1 MTGLAIRGA
10 VGLAASGALED
21 QEDGS
26 IVALRRV
33 EWSGTTSRF
42 ADDHVAA
49 EAPLEIRIAGVPIAV
64 VMRTPGHDEDLV
76 RGFLLSERI
85 ALSGSA
91 ILSVRHC
98 AEVDHP
104 DAEDNVMQVV
114 LRHAVDLAALRRN
127 LFASSSC
134 GICGKASIEQA
145 MHHTGQV
152 ADTVRLTPSD
162 IYGLPGRLEA
172 EQAGFAATGGVH
184 AAALFDGSL
193 ETIAIRE
200 DIGRHNAVDK
210 VLGVAGSKQRQG
222 TVLMVSGRVS
232 FEIVQKALAC
242 GVELVAAVS
251 APSSLAI
258 DLARESGMTL
268 VAFLR
273 DARMCVYSAS
283 HRIQG

>member
-1 MTGLAIRGA
+1 M
-10 VGLAASGALED
+10 SGQD
-21 QEDGS
+21 DGS
-26 IVALRRV
+26 TLALRRV
-33 EWSGTTSRF
+33 EWNGQLAQA

-49 EAPLEIRIAGVPIAV
+49 EAPLEIRIGGVPIAV

-85 ALSGSA
+85 ARSPES
-91 ILSVRHC
+91 IVSVRHC
-98 AEVDHP
+98 AQVDDP

-114 LRHAVDLAALRRN
+114 LAHAVDLASLRRN

-145 MHHTGQV
+145 MHHTGKV
-152 ADTVRLTPSD
+152 EDTVRLAPSD
-162 IYGLPGRLEA
+162 LYGLPGRLEA
-172 EQAGFAATGGVH
+172 QQAGFAATGGVH
-184 AAALFDGSL
+184 AAALFDASL

-210 VLGVAGSKQRQG
+210 VLGVASAEQRLG
-222 TVLMVSGRVS
+222 AVLMVSGRVS

-251 APSSLAI
+251 APSSLAVG
-258 DLARESGMTL
+258 LASESGMTL

-273 DARMCVYSAS
+273 DARMCVYSAP
-283 HRIQG
+283 HRIQA

>member
-1 MTGLAIRGA
+1 MNDPD
-10 VGLAASGALED
+10 E
-21 QEDGS
+21 GS
-26 IVALRRV
+26 TLPLRRI
-33 EWSGTTSRF
+33 EWSGTSSSS
-42 ADDHVAA
+42 ADDRVAA
-49 EAPLEIRIAGVPIAV
+49 EAPLEIRIAGVPVAV

-85 ALSGSA
+85 AQSSA
-91 ILSVRHC
+91 AIASVRHC
-98 AEVDHP
+98 AQVDHP

-114 LRHAVDLAALRRN
+114 LNHAVDLAALRRN

-145 MHHTGQV
+145 MHHTGKV
-152 ADTVRLTPSD
+152 EDTVRLTPAD
-162 IYGLPGRLEA
+162 LYALPGRLEA

-184 AAALFDGSL
+184 AAALFDTSL
-193 ETIAIRE
+193 ETIAVRE

-210 VLGVAGSKQRQG
+210 VLGVAATKRRAGA
-222 TVLMVSGRVS
+222 VLMVSGRVS

-251 APSSLAI
+251 APSSLAV
-258 DLARESGMTL
+258 DLAGESGMTL

-273 DARMCVYSAS
+273 DTRMCVYSAG
-283 HRIQG
+283 HRIQA

>member
-1 MTGLAIRGA
+1 MTAPDDE
-10 VGLAASGALED
+10 STH
-21 QEDGS
+21 
-26 IVALRRV
+26 ALRRV
-33 EWSGTTSRF
+33 EWNGGSSRS

-49 EAPLEIRIAGVPIAV
+49 EAPLEIRIGGVPIAV

-85 ALSGSA
+85 AHSSA
-91 ILSVRHC
+91 SIVSVRHC

-114 LRHAVDLAALRRN
+114 LEHAVDLASLRRN

-145 MHHTGQV
+145 MHHTGKV
-152 ADTVRLTPSD
+152 ADTVRLAPTD
-162 IYGLPGRLEA
+162 LYGLPSRLEA
-172 EQAGFAATGGVH
+172 QQAGFAATGGVH
-184 AAALFDGSL
+184 AAALFEASL

-210 VLGVAGSKQRQG
+210 VLGVASAEQRVG

-251 APSSLAI
+251 APSSLAVG
-258 DLARESGMTL
+258 LAGESGMTL

-273 DARMCVYSAS
+273 DARMCVYSAP
-283 HRIQG
+283 HRIQE

>member
-1 MTGLAIRGA
+1 MT
-10 VGLAASGALED
+10 D
-21 QEDGS
+21 PEDGS
-26 IVALRRV
+26 TFALRRV
-33 EWSGTTSRF
+33 EWNGSASRT

-49 EAPLEIRIAGVPIAV
+49 EAPLEIRIGGVPIAV
-64 VMRTPGHDEDLV
+64 VMRTPGHDQDLV

-85 ALSGSA
+85 ARSPAA
-91 ILSVRHC
+91 IVSVRHC

-114 LRHAVDLAALRRN
+114 LDHAVDLAALRRN

-145 MHHTGQV
+145 MHHTGAVQ
-152 ADTVRLTPSD
+152 DTVRLTPD
-162 IYGLPGRLEA
+162 DLYTLPGRLEA
-172 EQAGFAATGGVH
+172 QQAGFAATGGVH
-184 AAALFDGSL
+184 AAALFDEAL
-193 ETIAIRE
+193 KTIAIRE

-210 VLGVAGSKQRQG
+210 VLGVAAAERRVGA
-222 TVLMVSGRVS
+222 VLMVSGRVS

-251 APSSLAI
+251 APSSLAVG
-258 DLARESGMTL
+258 LANESGMTL

-273 DARMCVYSAS
+273 EARMCVYSAP
-283 HRIQG
+283 HRIEG

>member
-1 MTGLAIRGA
+1 MN
-10 VGLAASGALED
+10 D
-21 QEDGS
+21 PDDGS
-26 IVALRRV
+26 TLALRRV
-33 EWSGTTSRF
+33 EWNGSSSRS
-42 ADDHVAA
+42 ADDHVAS

-64 VMRTPGHDEDLV
+64 VMRTPGHDGDLV

-85 ALSGSA
+85 ARSSDA
-91 ILSVRHC
+91 IVSMRHC

-114 LRHAVDLAALRRN
+114 LGHAVDLASLRRN

-145 MHHTGQV
+145 MHHTGKV
-152 ADTVRLTPSD
+152 EDTVRLSPSD
-162 IYGLPGRLEA
+162 LYGLPARLEA
-172 EQAGFAATGGVH
+172 QQAGFAATGGVH

-193 ETIAIRE
+193 ETIAVRE

-210 VLGVAGSKQRQG
+210 VLGVAAAEQRVGS
-222 TVLMVSGRVS
+222 VLMVSGRVS

-251 APSSLAI
+251 APSSLAVG
-258 DLARESGMTL
+258 LASESGMTL

-273 DARMCVYSAS
+273 DARMCVYSAP
-283 HRIQG
+283 HRIPE

>member
-1 MTGLAIRGA
+1 MT
-10 VGLAASGALED
+10 D
-21 QEDGS
+21 PEDGS
-26 IVALRRV
+26 THGLRRV
-33 EWSGTTSRF
+33 EWNGTSSRE
-42 ADDHVAA
+42 ADDQVAA

-85 ALSGSA
+85 ARSA
-91 ILSVRHC
+91 AAITSARHC

-114 LRHAVDLAALRRN
+114 LDHAVDLAALRRN

-145 MHHTGQV
+145 MHHTGAVPDSVQL
-152 ADTVRLTPSD
+152 APTDL
-162 IYGLPGRLEA
+162 YALPGRLEA
-172 EQAGFAATGGVH
+172 QQAGFAATGGVH
-184 AAALFDGSL
+184 AAALFDAGL
-193 ETIAIRE
+193 RTIAVRE

-210 VLGVAGSKQRQG
+210 VLGVAAAEQRVG
-222 TVLMVSGRVS
+222 AVLMVSGRVS

-251 APSSLAI
+251 APSSLAVG
-258 DLARESGMTL
+258 LANESGMTL

-273 DARMCVYSAS
+273 DARMCVYSAP

>member
-1 MTGLAIRGA
+1 MSDLA
-10 VGLAASGALED
+10 
-21 QEDGS
+21 DGS
-26 IVALRRV
+26 TLALRRV
-33 EWSGTTSRF
+33 EWSGTTSRE
-42 ADDHVAA
+42 AEDRVAA
-49 EAPLEIRIAGVPIAV
+49 EAPLEIRIAGVPVAV

-85 ALSGSA
+85 ARSNAA

-98 AEVDHP
+98 TEVDHP
-104 DAEDNVMQVV
+104 DAEDNVVQVV
-114 LRHAVDLAALRRN
+114 LGHAVDLAALRRN

-145 MHHTGQV
+145 MHHTGEVQ
-152 ADTVRLTPSD
+152 DTVRITPAD
-162 IYGLPGRLEA
+162 LYDLPRRLEA
-172 EQAGFAATGGVH
+172 QQAGFAATGGVH

-210 VLGVAGSKQRQG
+210 VLGVAAAKQRRG
-222 TVLMVSGRVS
+222 AVLMVSGRVS

-242 GVELVAAVS
+242 EVELVAAVS
-251 APSSLAI
+251 APSSLAVG
-258 DLARESGMTL
+258 LADESGMTL

-273 DARMCVYSAS
+273 DARMCVYSAPQ
-283 HRIQG
+283 RIRG